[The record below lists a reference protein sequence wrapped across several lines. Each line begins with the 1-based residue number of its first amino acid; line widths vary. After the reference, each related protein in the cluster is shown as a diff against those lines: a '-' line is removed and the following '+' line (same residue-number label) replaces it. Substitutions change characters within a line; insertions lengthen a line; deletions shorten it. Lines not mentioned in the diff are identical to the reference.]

1 MSGLFILLF
10 RFNIRAGLL
19 ESCLKTIT
27 LPWKRILLWF
37 CLILV
42 LLAISF
48 ICFEKLLMND
58 ICSYGGSPY
67 CG

>member
-1 MSGLFILLF
+1 MGGS
-10 RFNIRAGLL
+10 
-19 ESCLKTIT
+19 LKTIT

-37 CLILV
+37 CLILA

-67 CG
+67 CD